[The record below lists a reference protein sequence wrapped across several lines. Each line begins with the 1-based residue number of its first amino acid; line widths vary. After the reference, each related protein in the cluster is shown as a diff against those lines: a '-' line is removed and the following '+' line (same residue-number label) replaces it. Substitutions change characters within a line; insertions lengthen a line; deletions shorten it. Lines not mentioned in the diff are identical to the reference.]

1 MGKVDGKGEDSH
13 CPCDRVRNEDSALHG
28 AIIPAPRNEGGASW
42 SVTDPRAQRGQK
54 QTRESVCRLTFI
66 RCLLCTLGAA

>member
-1 MGKVDGKGEDSH
+1 MDGKDEDSH
-13 CPCDRVRNEDSALHG
+13 CPRDRVGNEESALHG
-28 AIIPAPRNEGGASW
+28 AINPTPRNEGGASW

-66 RCLLCTLGAA
+66 RCLLCALGAA